1 MGWSFPVCKKIR
13 NSQGELRITNY
24 KLMTYK
30 ILFVCLGNIC
40 RSPAAE
46 NIMNHLLDQANLRDA
61 DAGDVQISCDS
72 AGTAGYHIGKPPD
85 RRMAVAAASQ
95 LGIELRGQA
104 RQFKKS
110 DFEAFDLILA
120 MDRENYQD
128 ILSLDKLGQYRDK
141 VQLMCDFCSKHT
153 TKEVPDPY
161 YGGPEGFS
169 DVIELLVDACN
180 GLLKNISH
188 LQQRPNDT

>member
-1 MGWSFPVCKKIR
+1 
-13 NSQGELRITNY
+13 
-24 KLMTYK
+24 MTYK

-46 NIMNHLLDQANLRDA
+46 NIMNYLIDQANLRD
-61 DAGDVQISCDS
+61 QIICDS
-72 AGTAGYHIGKPPD
+72 AGTAGYHIGNPPD

-95 LGIELRGQA
+95 LGIKLRGQA

-110 DFEAFDLILA
+110 DFETFDLILA

-128 ILSLDKLGQYRDK
+128 ILSLDRAGQYRDK
-141 VQLMCDFCSKHT
+141 VRLMCDFCSSHS

-161 YGGPEGFS
+161 YGGSEGFNH
-169 DVIELLVDACN
+169 VIDLLLDACN
-180 GLLKNISH
+180 GLLQHVIPPSDGSFH
-188 LQQRPNDT
+188 